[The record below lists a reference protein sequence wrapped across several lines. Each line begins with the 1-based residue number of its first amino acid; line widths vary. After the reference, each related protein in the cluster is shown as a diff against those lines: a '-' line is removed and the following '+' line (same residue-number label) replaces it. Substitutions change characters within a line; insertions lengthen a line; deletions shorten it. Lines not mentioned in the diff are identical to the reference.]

1 MAQHGLVVG
10 GLGLVSTVLALGV
23 SIFFFFFSGW
33 GGGRA
38 HARFESTN
46 GVVFSPDPLA
56 CGRLFLGGN
65 VRHVEA
71 GWGQQVCMC
80 GSVHLLGA
88 CALLRMRRMN

>member
-1 MAQHGLVVG
+1 MAWSLVVWG
-10 GLGLVSTVLALGV
+10 IVSTVRALGV
-23 SIFFFFFSGW
+23 SIFFFSSFLDG